1 MHKGRK
7 ILSIFVTTMLSLI
20 AILQAIAAGVAENK
34 DPINE
39 EIVIPIWVDKI
50 LKSEGFIYFLIVL
63 AVVVIIMMLLDLCGE
78 TKQHKFKAQ
87 RKRFYNFFTK
97 WYSRPGKLTIIC
109 DDLNWIE
116 SANDKRVLNIL
127 EKKAK
132 ENNLVLFLGSGTRP
146 DLLQNLKDKGAKVKK
161 APRGIISQY
170 SFSCLSVMGNNASV
184 IVRNKQAD
192 SGEIVKFEEISNTYV
207 SELLNALLTE
217 A

>member
-7 ILSIFVTTMLSLI
+7 ILSIFITAMLSLI
-20 AILQAIAAGVAENK
+20 AILQAIAAGISENTTK
-34 DPINE
+34 E
-39 EIVIPIWVDKI
+39 ESIIPVWVDKI
-50 LKSEGFIYFLIVL
+50 LKSKFFIYLLIALGVM
-63 AVVVIIMMLLDLCGE
+63 VIIMMLLDLCGE

-87 RKRFYNFFTK
+87 RKHFYDFFTK

-116 SANDKRVLNIL
+116 SADDIRVLRIL
-127 EKKAK
+127 EKKAR

-146 DLLQNLKDKGAKVKK
+146 DLLQSLKDKGAKVKRG
-161 APRGIISQY
+161 PRGIISQY

-192 SGEIVKFEEISNTYV
+192 SGETVKFEEISNTYV
-207 SELLNALLTE
+207 SELLNALLAE